1 MRTLLQLPMRSLSR
15 DHVKWLSPLPQM
27 LCIKTWPASDPIWTQ
42 SMEHIFTD
50 SNDVIFT
57 LSHDNNICT
66 SINVLDN
73 EPGRFIV
80 HLETS
85 YELKHNLTDSSGNN
99 MLQGSVYSSEGKIFI
114 LNFLCINIEILSN
127 YYITKQKDWKKVLNK
142 HRDWRCSK

>member
-1 MRTLLQLPMRSLSR
+1 
-15 DHVKWLSPLPQM
+15 
-27 LCIKTWPASDPIWTQ
+27 
-42 SMEHIFTD
+42 MEHIFTD

-57 LSHDNNICT
+57 LSHDNNIYT

-99 MLQGSVYSSEGKIFI
+99 MLQGIVYSSEGKIFI
-114 LNFLCINIEILSN
+114 LNFLCINIEILRN

-142 HRDWRCSK
+142 HRD